1 MGYKSTS
8 RSWVKLWVNE
18 WLDGTT
24 RYQMT
29 DAQRAFWIDLL
40 AMGGRS
46 RYPGIVAAGKDNE
59 KWIGYPLS
67 VYQAKATSIDIRETL
82 RLFADT
88 EKISVEETKG
98 VGKEPLFKI
107 TLLNWGKYQSE
118 YMRQRSYRAPGT
130 RKVTTKNTKRLPV
143 EEEKRKKESRKEG
156 EKSRAVRRDSAPYAK
171 PPSPL
176 VFRGIHLQLTERQD
190 KLLGNAFPWV
200 DRPDEY
206 RKMDS
211 WLEANP
217 QNRPKKHSQFAHN
230 WFNRIHS
237 PGGSSGQLNRAEK
250 RTKGNLEAAGFVE
263 GGT

>member
-1 MGYKSTS
+1 MRTS
-8 RSWVKLWVNE
+8 LEKFE
-18 WLDGTT
+18 K
-24 RYQMT
+24 Q
-29 DAQRAFWIDLL
+29 
-40 AMGGRS
+40 GRIS
-46 RYPGIVAAGKDNE
+46 IKWSESALRQETSE
-59 KWIGYPLS
+59 KVRKRQVEVTNDYPL
-67 VYQAKATSIDIRETL
+67 
-82 RLFADT
+82 
-88 EKISVEETKG
+88 
-98 VGKEPLFKI
+98 I
-107 TLLNWGKYQSE
+107 TITGWKRYQSE
-118 YMRQRSYRAPGT
+118 YLRQIEGVKARKSKRSTPQFDGLSHQT
-130 RKVTTKNTKRLPV
+130 STQLPNT
-143 EEEKRKKESRKEG
+143 EEEEEGERERDVEKEG
-156 EKSRAVRRDSAPYAK
+156 KKKSRAVRRDSAPDAK

-176 VFRGIHLQLTERQD
+176 AFRGIHLQLTERQD